1 MNILVSQGAVDPW
14 CRGPSRWGW
23 TPCCHAPL
31 HSQCLSSWVQS
42 GDAVVKCPS
51 QSDNTYSKAVA
62 KHCCPL
68 CNAQMPTSRVLPFQ
82 LEAAQE
88 AEMLAAEVA
97 KKASSDVE
105 MCGESGSKHT
115 YSSLSEMLQ
124 LASLDKVCVEGDGN
138 CGFYALH
145 LASGGSLDHCSVE
158 REQLAL
164 QQLTIMLPSRPCE
177 PSAIHG

>member
-31 HSQCLSSWVQS
+31 HSQCLSSWVQR

-62 KHCCPL
+62 KHRCPL

-115 YSSLSEMLQ
+115 YSSLSEICCSWPAWTKYVSKATEIAASMRSILQ
-124 LASLDKVCVEGDGN
+124 VAGASTT
-138 CGFYALH
+138 A
-145 LASGGSLDHCSVE
+145 
-158 REQLAL
+158 QL
-164 QQLTIMLPSRPCE
+164 SE
-177 PSAIHG
+177 SS